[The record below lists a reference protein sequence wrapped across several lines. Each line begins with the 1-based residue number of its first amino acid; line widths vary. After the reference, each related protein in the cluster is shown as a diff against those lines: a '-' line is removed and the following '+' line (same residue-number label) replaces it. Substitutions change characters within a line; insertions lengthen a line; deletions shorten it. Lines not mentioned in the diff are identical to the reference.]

1 MQIYLPKPIN
11 VNNIFFLSDFS
22 ASRVD
27 YGKKITL

>member
-11 VNNIFFLSDFS
+11 VKSVFFLSDFS
-22 ASRVD
+22 ALRVD